1 VSEREF
7 ATKEVP
13 VMLWVSQLHWPD
25 PLAVPDTT
33 PGPEDWLPQDAPPNW
48 PAEAVRI
55 DVRSYGEFMAGHLQ
69 GAHSLPLPRLLELM
83 PMLRMAPDT
92 PLLVYCA
99 TGARSEQAVA
109 ALRRQGWQ
117 QVYHGGGA
125 LELASRL
132 HEPLL
137 RGM

>member
-1 VSEREF
+1 
-7 ATKEVP
+7 
-13 VMLWVSQLHWPD
+13 MLWVTQLHWPD
-25 PLAVPDTT
+25 PSAVPGTAPQPD
-33 PGPEDWLPQDAPPNW
+33 DWPMPDAPAHW
-48 PAEAVRI
+48 PADAVRI

-83 PMLRMAPDT
+83 PLLRIAPDT

-99 TGARSEQAVA
+99 TGARSEQAAA

-117 QVYHGGGA
+117 HVYHGGGA
-125 LELASRL
+125 LELAGRL